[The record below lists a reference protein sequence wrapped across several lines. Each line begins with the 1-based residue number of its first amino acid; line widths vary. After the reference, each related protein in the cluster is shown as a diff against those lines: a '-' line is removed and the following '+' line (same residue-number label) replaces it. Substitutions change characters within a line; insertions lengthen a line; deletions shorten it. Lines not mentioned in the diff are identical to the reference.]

1 MSTYKPLNRPWTSE
15 DYLAMLRRKWRLI
28 VGLTLLGPIIGYG
41 ISRLLPT
48 RYTSTSLILIERQQV
63 PETYVKPVITEDL
76 NARVADLQQQVL
88 SRTRL
93 LPIIDRFGLFK
104 DRAPHASTE
113 ELMELMLK
121 AVSLTAVQSIITGG
135 NQVLPGFR
143 VEVTLGDPQKAQQV
157 CHEIVSMFVT
167 ENIRQRETSAQG
179 TVSFLQGQLDE
190 AKRKLD
196 EQDARLAAFK
206 RQRMGMLPDE
216 VQTNLN
222 LLTTLNTQLES
233 INQSLNRAQQD
244 KVYSES
250 VLAQQLQA
258 WHATQGPASGD
269 TTNLTP
275 DDLEKHLA
283 DLQKQLVSLRA
294 KYTDAHPD
302 VVALQ
307 AEIEEITKKIN
318 AESQP
323 SEQKASQVSKDSKR
337 VNTPEPPQIQQLR
350 AQVHAATESV
360 ATLTHDQERLQEQ
373 IKQYQS
379 RLQLSP
385 VVEQEYKEIT
395 RDHQT
400 ALLFYNELLG
410 KRDQSAMATDME
422 RQAAGERFRVLD
434 PANLP
439 EKPSFPNRPL
449 FAAIGLAAGLALGY
463 GLAYV
468 GEMNSK
474 CLRTKK
480 DVEFYLGTTTL
491 VVIPI
496 MGDGVNRKVRRGTGR
511 KAQVLGIAS
520 E

>member
-1 MSTYKPLNRPWTSE
+1 
-15 DYLAMLRRKWRLI
+15 
-28 VGLTLLGPIIGYG
+28 
-41 ISRLLPT
+41 
-48 RYTSTSLILIERQQV
+48 LILIERQQV
-63 PETYVKPVITEDL
+63 PDTYVKPVITEDL

-104 DRAPHASTE
+104 VRTPHASTE

-121 AVSLTAVQSIITGG
+121 AVSLTAVKTIITSG
-135 NQVLPGFR
+135 NEVLPGFR
-143 VEVTLGDPQKAQQV
+143 VEVTLDDPQKAQQV
-157 CHEIVSMFVT
+157 CHEIVSMFVS
-167 ENIRQRETSAQG
+167 ENIRQRENSAQG
-179 TVSFLQGQLDE
+179 TVNFLQSQLDE

-206 RQRMGMLPDE
+206 RQRMGTLPDE
-216 VQTNLN
+216 VQTNIN

-233 INQSLNRAQQD
+233 VNQGLNRAQQD

-258 WHATQGPASGD
+258 WQATQRAASGD
-269 TTNLTP
+269 VTNPTP

-283 DLQKQLVSLRA
+283 DLKKQLVSLRA
-294 KYTDAHPD
+294 KYTNAHPD

-307 AEIEEITKKIN
+307 TEIEEITKRIN
-318 AESQP
+318 NESET
-323 SEQKASQVSKDSKR
+323 SGQKPPQGSGDSKP
-337 VNTPEPPQIQQLR
+337 VTTPEPPQIQQLR

-360 ATLTHDQERLQEQ
+360 ATFTHDQERLQEQ

-385 VVEQEYKEIT
+385 AVEQEYKEIT

-410 KRDQSAMATDME
+410 KRDQSTMATDME

-468 GEMNSK
+468 GETNSK